1 MYIHIHSQGPAVSP
15 KCNHSPPTP
24 AALSLSECGIECF
37 RASFRKEMQKRVWKN
52 KPTGDIFWAKFSPR
66 VSGLQ
71 LYHDKP
77 LVSREGKNGS
87 NSRVPLKGS
96 IGFIKRDL

>member
-52 KPTGDIFWAKFSPR
+52 KPTGDIFWAKFSDHGFQGF
-66 VSGLQ
+66 SFITTNLW
-71 LYHDKP
+71 
-77 LVSREGKNGS
+77 LVGKG
-87 NSRVPLKGS
+87 RTVV
-96 IGFIKRDL
+96 IVGFL